1 MDRSGGR
8 NGEIIFHR
16 AIEILIGGG
25 SGRRGCGT
33 RIGPSAGNYP
43 ERGEKIRCNP
53 WNNRQA
59 NYRNIFARVNP
70 SWSLSRGPAAT
81 CRFHLPLPPDPPF
94 NKSTRT
100 CTIEPRR
107 PPVFNLARALLIR
120 RFFRRPLDPQK
131 PSDAN
136 LKATFLK
143 IQRPSRASLPSIAR
157 CSSTNS
163 NGFVTQS
170 VRMLRN

>member
-1 MDRSGGR
+1 MWNRTYRSLGWKLSREGK
-8 NGEIIFHR
+8 
-16 AIEILIGGG
+16 
-25 SGRRGCGT
+25 
-33 RIGPSAGNYP
+33 
-43 ERGEKIRCNP
+43 KIRCNP

-81 CRFHLPLPPDPPF
+81 CRFHPLPPFPPIHR
-94 NKSTRT
+94 S
-100 CTIEPRR
+100 ISPPGLPRR

-143 IQRPSRASLPSIAR
+143 IQRPSRALPPFDSALFQYQFER
-157 CSSTNS
+157 
-163 NGFVTQS
+163 
-170 VRMLRN
+170 